1 MKIDSSRL
9 EVLTRFFLKLWNYTS
24 VIFRLLDHTVLGSLN
39 SSIFTRVAGNV
50 VLTLHLVVCVKEAL

>member
-24 VIFRLLDHTVLGSLN
+24 VIFRLLDPTVLGSLN